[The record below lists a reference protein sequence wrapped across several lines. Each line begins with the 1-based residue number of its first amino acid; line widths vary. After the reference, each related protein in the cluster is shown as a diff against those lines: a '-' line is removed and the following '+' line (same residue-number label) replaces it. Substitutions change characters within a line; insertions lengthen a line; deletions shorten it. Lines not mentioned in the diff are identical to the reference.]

1 MEVGISNM
9 IHLEYELY
17 QSKFYLDQCIIGKI
31 YFVRVNMKV
40 KAAEVHLI
48 KRETLGSGSNQI
60 VESNLITKFEVID
73 GSPASGEIVPIRMF
87 INSYELSPTY
97 KDINSYVS
105 VRYFLKFVIID
116 EEDKSFFKQQ
126 EIIFWRKTA

>member
-17 QSKFYLDQCIIGKI
+17 QSKFYLEQCIIGKI
-31 YFVRVNMKV
+31 YFVRVNMKI

-48 KRETLGSGSNQI
+48 KRETIGSVPNQI
-60 VESNLITKFEVID
+60 VDSNLITKFEVID

-87 INSYELSPTY
+87 VNSYELSPTY

-126 EIIFWRKTA
+126 EIIFWRKTV

>member
-1 MEVGISNM
+1 M

>member
-1 MEVGISNM
+1 M

-17 QSKFYLDQCIIGKI
+17 QSKFYLEQCIIGKI
-31 YFVRVNMKV
+31 YFVRVNMKI

-48 KRETLGSGSNQI
+48 KRETVGSVPNQI
-60 VESNLITKFEVID
+60 VDSNLITKFEVID

-87 INSYELSPTY
+87 VNSYELSPTY

-126 EIIFWRKTA
+126 EIIFWRKTV

>member
-1 MEVGISNM
+1 M

-17 QSKFYLDQCIIGKI
+17 QSKFYLEQCIIGKI
-31 YFVRVNMKV
+31 YFVRVNMKI

-48 KRETLGSGSNQI
+48 KRETIGSVPNQI
-60 VESNLITKFEVID
+60 VDSNLITKFEVID

-87 INSYELSPTY
+87 VNSYELSPTY

-105 VRYFLKFVIID
+105 VRYFLKFVITV
-116 EEDKSFFKQQ
+116 KVPL
-126 EIIFWRKTA
+126 W

>member
-17 QSKFYLDQCIIGKI
+17 QSKFYLEQCIIGKI
-31 YFVRVNMKV
+31 YFVRVNMKI

-48 KRETLGSGSNQI
+48 KRETVGSVPNQI
-60 VESNLITKFEVID
+60 VDSNLITKFEVID

-87 INSYELSPTY
+87 VNSYELSPTY

-126 EIIFWRKTA
+126 EIIFWRKTV

>member
-48 KRETLGSGSNQI
+48 KRETLGSGPNQT
-60 VESNLITKFEVID
+60 VDSNLITKFEVID
-73 GSPASGEIVPIRMF
+73 GNPASGEIVPIRMF

-126 EIIFWRKTA
+126 EITFWRRSI

>member
-1 MEVGISNM
+1 MP
-9 IHLEYELY
+9 
-17 QSKFYLDQCIIGKI
+17 
-31 YFVRVNMKV
+31 
-40 KAAEVHLI
+40 
-48 KRETLGSGSNQI
+48 NQI
-60 VESNLITKFEVID
+60 VDSNLITKFEVID

-87 INSYELSPTY
+87 VNSYELSPTY

-126 EIIFWRKTA
+126 EIIFWRKTV